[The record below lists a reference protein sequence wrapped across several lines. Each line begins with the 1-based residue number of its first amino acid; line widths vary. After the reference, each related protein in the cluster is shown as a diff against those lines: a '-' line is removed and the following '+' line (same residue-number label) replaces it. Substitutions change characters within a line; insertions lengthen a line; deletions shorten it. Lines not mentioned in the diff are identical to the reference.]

1 MSSKVRAVAALRP
14 DPTVCISGM
23 TGEGLPELMA
33 LISSKLS
40 AGMEEVEVLL
50 PHTRGDLVE
59 QVHSTGEVQ
68 ALEYREEGVWF
79 KAKVPASVAG
89 RIEQYSLRPVA
100 ARPKR
105 VARKRDLWQEAEGGD
120 RAVTAIPE
128 GAEEEEEGEELLSRS
143 VTVAS
148 AV

>member
-1 MSSKVRAVAALRP
+1 MAALRP

-40 AGMEEVEVLL
+40 AGMEEMEVLL
-50 PHTRGDLVE
+50 PHSRWDLVE
-59 QVHSTGEVQ
+59 QLHSTGEVQ

-79 KAKVPASVAG
+79 RAKVPASVAG

-105 VARKRDLWQEAEGGD
+105 VARKRDLWQEAEPGD
-120 RAVTAIPE
+120 RSITATSE
-128 GAEEEEEGEELLSRS
+128 GAEEEEEEELFSQS